1 MGKELRENAPAA
13 RGSEEAGLTQILV
26 HKPMLLSITY
36 CTFALYVLHVVRGIV
51 AWWAAVAVAEGGYHN
66 QTS

>member
-1 MGKELRENAPAA
+1 MCKFTGKELRENAPAA

-26 HKPMLLSITY
+26 HKPTLLSIT
-36 CTFALYVLHVVRGIV
+36 TVLHVVRGIV
-51 AWWAAVAVAEGGYHN
+51 AWWAGAVAEGGYHK